1 MRKVVL
7 GLATAALV
15 TIAASAQAAGTR
27 VKVTGEAVDSF
38 CAVSEIMYA
47 YGTAHYQCA
56 VWCAAGGIP
65 VSIRDDNGEF
75 YVVLR
80 IAEDDR
86 AVISP
91 KLLTV
96 MAHRVTV
103 DGELIERNGVKYII
117 VSQVADDKGIVN
129 LTHDEHGILPFGN

>member
-1 MRKVVL
+1 MRKLVL

-15 TIAASAQAAGTR
+15 TIAASAEAAGTR

-86 AVISP
+86 SIISP